1 MSYRHRGCQCHL
13 LSHRR
18 SKETRSLTVAVAS
31 TCPHTLCLP
40 QHLRQML
47 VVGEAAGKHIDE
59 FSLNFKN
66 EFITLLSRR

>member
-1 MSYRHRGCQCHL
+1 
-13 LSHRR
+13 
-18 SKETRSLTVAVAS
+18 
-31 TCPHTLCLP
+31 
-40 QHLRQML
+40 ML